1 MAHFNTILAQL
12 QQFLPLQEFDSFV
25 RQHEADKW
33 TKHFTT
39 KNQLTVLLYAQAK
52 GKESLRDIEQGL
64 KVQDSTFYHLGVTN
78 VSRSTLSRVNESRPY
93 DIYESLFYEL
103 LKKCRSFSANVSET
117 SFTFRNDLYALDAT
131 VIELCLNLFPWA
143 TFRKEKGAIKLHTLF
158 NVRSQIPE
166 LIIESDGRVADIEM
180 ARYIDLNKLTR
191 GSIIVMDRGYIDYS
205 WLFDIHRHHQFFVTR
220 LKRNAQFIT
229 LENYPLTEKGV
240 LKDQRIGFV
249 LPEAL
254 EAYPEDLR
262 LIKYHDEKTGKTYEF
277 ITNNFEVSA
286 KTIAD
291 IYKSRWQIELFFKWI
306 KQHLKIKTFFGTSKN
321 AVMTQIWIAMIYYLL
336 LAWIKYQTKFTGS
349 LLELSRMIGEVLL
362 HKVPLIN
369 IIRLTPRSITRA
381 LARAA
386 PDQLP
391 LF

>member
-1 MAHFNTILAQL
+1 MAHFNTVLAQL
-12 QQFLPLQEFDSFV
+12 QHFLPLQEFDSFV

-39 KNQLTVLLYAQAK
+39 KNQLTVMLYAQAK

-64 KVQDSTFYHLGVTN
+64 KVRDSIFYHLGLAN

-103 LKKCRSFSANVSET
+103 LRKCQSLTSRAVSQ
-117 SFTFRNDLYALDAT
+117 FTFKNDLYALDAT

-166 LIIESDGRVADIEM
+166 LIIESDGKVTDIEM
-180 ARYIDLNKLTR
+180 ARHVDLGKLVR

-205 WLFDIHRHHQFFVTR
+205 WLFDIHQHHHFFVTR
-220 LKRNAQFIT
+220 IKVNAQIIP
-229 LENYPLTEKGV
+229 LEDCPVTEKGI
-240 LKDQRIGFV
+240 LKDQKIGFA
-249 LPEAL
+249 LPDSL
-254 EAYPEDLR
+254 EAYPEGLR
-262 LIKYHDEKTGKTYEF
+262 LIKYHDEKTRKTYEF
-277 ITNNFEVSA
+277 ITNNFELSA
-286 KTIAD
+286 RTIAD
-291 IYKSRWQIELFFKWI
+291 IYKSRWQVELFFKWI

-336 LAWIKYQTKFTGS
+336 LAWIKYQTKFKGS
-349 LLELSRMIGEVLL
+349 LLELSRMISEVLL
-362 HKVPLIN
+362 HPVPLIN
-369 IIRLTPRSITRA
+369 IIRLTPRSVTRA